1 MALSKKTLAGET
13 PRSPHMSI
21 NLKVNVKRK
30 FIVNGVEYGS
40 PEEMPPEIRA
50 AYEKTVQSGAALS
63 ASGYFSLGTKQP
75 VQRMTKITV
84 NGQTYDSVEAMPEDI
99 RRLYEDAMR
108 AAGTPA
114 ADGAAM
120 PVTPLPP
127 AASGPLLREKQ
138 PRDDRQPVNGGAS
151 RILLLAAAVLF
162 VVILVAAISFLRH
175 AR

>member
-1 MALSKKTLAGET
+1 
-13 PRSPHMSI
+13 MSI
-21 NLKVNVKRK
+21 NLKLNVKRK

-50 AYEKTVQSGAALS
+50 AYEKAVQGGASLS
-63 ASGYFSLGTKQP
+63 ASGYFSLGAKP
-75 VQRMTKITV
+75 VQRTTKITV
-84 NGQTYDSVEAMPEDI
+84 NGQTYDSIEAMPEEI

-108 AAGTPA
+108 AAGTNA
-114 ADGAAM
+114 TDDSM

-138 PRDDRQPVNGGAS
+138 PRDDRQPVNSGAP

-162 VVILVAAISFLRH
+162 VVIIVAVVSFLRH